1 MEDKFQTSS
10 HTKYDIRIH
19 LVWITK
25 YRYKIISTPIGE
37 RLIEIFRTVCK
48 NQNLKVIS
56 GAVSP
61 DHIHIYLSIR
71 PDISVSK
78 VAQLLKGISSN
89 TIMREFP
96 EINKRY
102 WGRHFWARGYFV
114 SSVGQ
119 IDEDVIRKYIENH
132 NSDDISDDT
141 FKLNT
146 KA

>member
-10 HTKYDIRIH
+10 HTKYDIH

-25 YRYKIISTPIGE
+25 YWYKIISIGE

-48 NQNLKVIS
+48 NLKVIS

-61 DHIHIYLSIR
+61 DHIYIYLSIR
-71 PDISVSK
+71 PDISISK

-114 SSVGQ
+114 SSVGH